1 MKKANRIQRQKTKS
15 KRRDSHR
22 EERESKEYKEEKK
35 HKK

>member
-1 MKKANRIQRQKTKS
+1 MKKANRIRQKTKS

-22 EERESKEYKEEKK
+22 GEREEKEYKEEKK